1 MRATSLL
8 IVALSFGACAPKTV
22 EVPAGFERP
31 SSQTFGSCA
40 LNTGQAF
47 NADGTTAEQISLL
60 VNVPGAE
67 AVETVAQRLGSEPT
81 PVVVRSTPSFIWD
94 PAPGAMGETGFA
106 LLAEPL
112 QTYSGGRFVG
122 YSVAFSGVGASVDAR
137 VGDRV
142 WILLS
147 ELLTDNPEAFRCG
160 PEDEAVPP
168 DEPPPFFP
176 PPPPPQSQY
185 PPPPQSQ

>member
-1 MRATSLL
+1 MRSTLL
-8 IVALSFGACAPKTV
+8 LLTLALVACSPKTV
-22 EVPAGFERP
+22 EIPAGFERP
-31 SSQTFGSCA
+31 SSKTFGSCA

-60 VNVPGAE
+60 INVPGAE
-67 AVETVAQRLGSEPT
+67 AVDVVARRLGAQPEPI
-81 PVVVRSTPSFIWD
+81 VVRSTPSFIWD
-94 PAPGAMGETGFA
+94 PAPEAMGDTGFA

-112 QTYSGGRFVG
+112 RTYSGGRFVG
-122 YSVAFSGVGASVDAR
+122 YSVAFSGVGATDEAR

-147 ELLTDNPEAFRCG
+147 ELLTDDPGAFRCG
-160 PEDEAVPP
+160 PDDEPVPP

-176 PPPPPQSQY
+176 PPPEPR
-185 PPPPQSQ
+185 